1 MDRLRLLCTAAGT
14 SHPSQ
19 SLGGW
24 EGECEKKRKKKKEE
38 RKGQTSSMVE
48 KDFLDSRFLRA
59 QFVTSD
65 FGEKAWSTDRI
76 AIVSIAFIVPVQQTP
91 RGKKKKKKKKSE
103 FHFSLSF
110 FFEDGCRARLL
121 CPRRW

>member
-1 MDRLRLLCTAAGT
+1 MLCTAAGT

-91 RGKKKKKKKKSE
+91 RGKKKKRRRRASFT
-103 FHFSLSF
+103 FHFRFSLKMAVELDYF
-110 FFEDGCRARLL
+110 ALVVGE
-121 CPRRW
+121 